1 MVFSSSS
8 IITTLL
14 ISNLS
19 IIAVWFLLRSHKIIL
34 RISVG
39 VLLVGI
45 LLMLLRLLIPFEFT
59 FQFTLFDKHIL
70 PYIFLLFYYPVYKTS
85 SFSIYVYDILLV
97 IWICGIIIYGSKIIS
112 AYIRFKKV
120 IVKEPHSNEK
130 KIISIIENLESLYG
144 KSANVFVIR
153 TSIVSVPLL
162 FGINRPK
169 ILLPQ
174 IEYSNE
180 DLNYIIRHELTHY
193 YQYDLWIK
201 FFVEFTSIIYW
212 WNPFVYIL
220 KQQID
225 KILEIRVDS
234 KVTKLMSEEDRIN
247 YLDCLLRIAKG
258 NAPLQTTNNFSLAF
272 DSRTSSVLSQRFY
285 IVLDN
290 KNKQKSR
297 LFSLLL
303 FVFTVIIIF
312 LLLFIVIEPYSI
324 AQKDEENTVELSTET
339 SFLVLNSDGSYDIY
353 LNKEY
358 FGTVSE
364 IKDSYSNL
372 CIYKN
377 LEEALINDK

>member
-19 IIAVWFLLRSHKIIL
+19 IIAVWFLLRSHKLIL
-34 RISVG
+34 RISEG

-59 FQFTLFDKHIL
+59 FQFTLFDKNIL

-85 SFSIYVYDILLV
+85 LFSIYIYHILLV

-120 IVKEPHSNEK
+120 IDKEHHSNEK
-130 KIISIIENLESLYG
+130 NIISIIEDLESLYG
-144 KSANVFVIR
+144 KKANIFVIR

-162 FGINRPK
+162 FGINHPK

-174 IEYSNE
+174 IEYSNK

-193 YQYDLWIK
+193 YEHDLWIK

-225 KILEIRVDS
+225 KILEIRVDA
-234 KVTKLMSEEDRIN
+234 KVTKLMSEEDKIN

-258 NAPLQTTNNFSLAF
+258 KAPLQNTNFSLAF

-290 KNKQKSR
+290 KYKQKSR

-339 SFLVLNSDGSYDIY
+339 SFLVVNSDGSYDIY

-377 LEEALINDK
+377 LEEALINDN

>member
-1 MVFSSSS
+1 
-8 IITTLL
+8 
-14 ISNLS
+14 
-19 IIAVWFLLRSHKIIL
+19 
-34 RISVG
+34 
-39 VLLVGI
+39 
-45 LLMLLRLLIPFEFT
+45 MLLRLLLPFEFT

-70 PYIFLLFYYPVYKTS
+70 PYIFLLFYYPVYETS
-85 SFSIYVYDILLV
+85 LFSIYLYHILLV
-97 IWICGIIIYGSKIIS
+97 IWICGIIIYASKIIS
-112 AYIRFKKV
+112 AYIIFKKV
-120 IVKEPHSNEK
+120 VDREPYNNEK
-130 KIISIIENLESLYG
+130 NIINIIKEVESLYG
-144 KSANVFVIR
+144 KNANIFVIR

-162 FGINRPK
+162 FGINQPK

-193 YQYDLWIK
+193 YQHDLWIK
-201 FFVEFTSIIYW
+201 FFVEFASVIYW

-225 KILEIRVDS
+225 KILEIRVDA
-234 KVTKLMSEEDRIN
+234 KVTKLMSEEDKIN

-258 NAPLQTTNNFSLAF
+258 KAPLQTTNFSLAF
-272 DSRTSSVLSQRFY
+272 DSRASSVLAQRFY

-290 KNKQKSR
+290 KYKQKSR

-303 FVFTVIIIF
+303 FVFTMIIIF
-312 LLLFIVIEPYSI
+312 LLLFVVIEPYSI

-339 SFLVLNSDGSYDIY
+339 SFLVVNSDGSYDIY

-377 LEEALINDK
+377 LEEALINDN

>member
-1 MVFSSSS
+1 MGFSSSS

-19 IIAVWFLLRSHKIIL
+19 IIAVWFLLRSHKLIL

-45 LLMLLRLLIPFEFT
+45 LLMLLRLLLPFEFT

-70 PYIFLLFYYPVYKTS
+70 PYIFLLFYYPVYETS
-85 SFSIYVYDILLV
+85 LFSIYLYHILLV
-97 IWICGIIIYGSKIIS
+97 IWICGIIIYASKIIS
-112 AYIRFKKV
+112 AYIIFKKV
-120 IVKEPHSNEK
+120 VDREPYNNEK
-130 KIISIIENLESLYG
+130 NIINIIKEVESLYG
-144 KSANVFVIR
+144 KNANIFVIR

-162 FGINRPK
+162 FGINQPK

-193 YQYDLWIK
+193 YQHDLWIK
-201 FFVEFTSIIYW
+201 FFVEFASVIYW

-225 KILEIRVDS
+225 KILEIRVDA
-234 KVTKLMSEEDRIN
+234 KVTKLMSEEDKIN

-258 NAPLQTTNNFSLAF
+258 KAPLQTTNFSLAF
-272 DSRTSSVLSQRFY
+272 DSRASSVLAQRFY

-290 KNKQKSR
+290 KYKQKSR

-303 FVFTVIIIF
+303 FVFTMIIIF
-312 LLLFIVIEPYSI
+312 LLLFVVIEPYSI

-339 SFLVLNSDGSYDIY
+339 SFLVVNSDGSYDIY

-377 LEEALINDK
+377 LEEALINDN